1 VCSFI
6 GAQQVQI
13 KPVNGRNP
21 LVDLARSIDILGA
34 VSAEEQALRDL
45 RGEPV
50 AASLE
55 EDPRFGRTAADPDK
69 GVEADNS
76 QGSFEAFLS
85 AFGAPPEASTA
96 DAAEGG

>member
-21 LVDLARSIDILGA
+21 LVDLARSIDILGE
-34 VSAEEQALRDL
+34 VSEEEAELQRL

-50 AASLE
+50 ADSVE
-55 EDPRFGRTAADPDK
+55 NDPRFGRTAADPDK
-69 GVEADNS
+69 GIEADNS

-96 DAAEGG
+96 DAGGG